1 MGGDWGDRLGEWDYM
16 NATDIIAMAKD
27 RGFDIYVFIEGS
39 YRDFDT
45 IEGSWSGEK
54 YFYIFRN
61 WVLIGY
67 VNSSIKSEELDCVL
81 TEYAL
86 KAFQ

>member
-1 MGGDWGDRLGEWDYM
+1 M
-16 NATDIIAMAKD
+16 NATDIIAMAKN
-27 RGFDIYVFIEGS
+27 RGFDIIEGS

-54 YFYIFRN
+54 YFYIFRD

-86 KAFQ
+86 EAFQ